1 MKSRSISLR
10 SSVAALM
17 LCLTLLGT
25 TGTPLARADEASR
38 AAKVAE
44 LMRLTGVAQMLAESK
59 LAGQAAAR
67 KMIQSMSEQ
76 MFAKFPAISPQERA
90 RIEGA
95 GQQFQR
101 DVDDGFDRDDAVKTW
116 ERLYSENLTDADL
129 DAVLAFYRS
138 PVGQKDVTARAAALP
153 QFQRLMVDK
162 NTAVMNVAVANYT
175 AALRGI
181 IDSPTADRTAMRGV
195 ANAGGVT
202 AGAGT
207 ADAGNA
213 GAAKLGGA
221 PPGAV
226 TGAARPGTVTDAAR
240 PGTVTGAAT
249 TGAASVTP
257 SPIPAGPPARPWDSN
272 PTAPN
277 GQVIPNPPPSERCEV
292 TPTTSVGVH
301 AHAVPPSGRSLVCV
315 CIDEKGTLTRDPVI
329 AESSG
334 DSRVDSG
341 AVKMAR
347 SDSGRYQPPILG
359 GQPQRACFRFA
370 IDFKHQQ

>member
-1 MKSRSISLR
+1 MKSRSISPR

-25 TGTPLARADEASR
+25 AGTPLARADEASR
-38 AAKVAE
+38 TAKVTE
-44 LMRLTGVAQMLAESK
+44 LMRLTGLAQMLAESK

-67 KMIQSMSEQ
+67 KMIQSMSER

-116 ERLYSENLTDADL
+116 GRLYSENLTDADL

-138 PVGQKDVTARAAALP
+138 PVGQKDVTARAAAFP
-153 QFQRLMVDK
+153 QFQRYMVDK
-162 NTAVMNVAVANYT
+162 NTAVMNAAVANYT

-181 IDSPTADRTAMRGV
+181 IDSPTADGRTVR
-195 ANAGGVT
+195 
-202 AGAGT
+202 
-207 ADAGNA
+207 
-213 GAAKLGGA
+213 GAAKAGS
-221 PPGAV
+221 
-226 TGAARPGTVTDAAR
+226 T
-240 PGTVTGAAT
+240 
-249 TGAASVTP
+249 SVTP
-257 SPIPAGPPARPWDSN
+257 PAVSASPPVRPWDSN

-277 GQVIPNPPPSERCEV
+277 GVVIPNPPQSERCEV
-292 TPTTSVGVH
+292 TPTSVGVH

-347 SDSGRYQPPILG
+347 SDSGRYQPPILD
-359 GQPQRACFRFA
+359 GQRQRACFRFA

>member
-1 MKSRSISLR
+1 MKSGSISLR
-10 SSVAALM
+10 SSVVALM

-25 TGTPLARADEASR
+25 TGTSLARADEASR

-44 LMRLTGVAQMLAESK
+44 LMRLTGVPQMLVESK

-116 ERLYSENLTDADL
+116 GRLYSDNLTDADL

-153 QFQRLMVDK
+153 QFQRYMIEK
-162 NTAVMNVAVANYT
+162 NDAVMNAAVAKYT

-181 IDSPTADRTAMRGV
+181 IDSPTADGTAMRGV

-202 AGAGT
+202 AGVGT

-213 GAAKLGGA
+213 GAAKSGAA

-226 TGAARPGTVTDAAR
+226 TGAARPGTVT
-240 PGTVTGAAT
+240 GAAT
-249 TGAASVTP
+249 TGSASVTP
-257 SPIPAGPPARPWDSN
+257 PATPAGPPVRPWDSN

-277 GQVIPNPPPSERCEV
+277 GLVIPNPPPSERCEI

-315 CIDEKGTLTRDPVI
+315 CIDDKGTLTRDPVI